1 MDLRST
7 RVHAVGIAT
16 GLVLAIATS
25 LPVAAKAASAEKLTA
40 DLDGQPIRLSEVGRW
55 YCDDFSY
62 PAIHCYSS
70 PELLEGQVGT
80 LAAIAAV
87 AAVDYVTVY
96 EYSSFAGSYMHM
108 SQDYTALV
116 TIGWNDRI
124 SSLRIRNSQQSHFF
138 TDWFYG
144 GTIYFAC
151 CNTQVSSLG
160 TLDNTFSS
168 VHRN

>member
-1 MDLRST
+1 MGKRST
-7 RVHAVGIAT
+7 RAHAMCIAT
-16 GLVLAIATS
+16 GLVLALGIS
-25 LPVAAKAASAEKLTA
+25 QPVAAKPASAEKLTA
-40 DLDGQPIRLSEVGRW
+40 DLDGQPIKLSDVGRW

-70 PELLEGQVGT
+70 PALLEGQVGA
-80 LAAIAAV
+80 LAAV

-116 TIGWNDRI
+116 TIGWSDRI
-124 SSLRIRNSQQSHFF
+124 SSLKVRNSQQLHFYV
-138 TDWFYG
+138 DWFYG
-144 GTIYFAC
+144 GTRYFAC
-151 CNTQVSSLG
+151 CNSQVSSLG